1 MTPNNQSTGVSATM
15 DKIILGFGR
24 FLSWANGIL
33 VLVIVLQVT
42 LRYGFGRGLVM
53 LEELE
58 WHLYG
63 LAFMFGLSYAV
74 VTDAHVRVD
83 ILHSRFSKR
92 TQAWIEILG
101 ILFVLMPFVV
111 LLIMFGIEFFYDS
124 WIHNESSSAPMG
136 LCCFWAIK
144 AVIPLSFGML
154 GFAAL
159 SRLISAFNSLKRK
172 ENGSN

>member
-1 MTPNNQSTGVSATM
+1 MTQNIQQTGVSATM
-15 DKIILGFGR
+15 DKFVLGFGR

-42 LRYGFGRGLVM
+42 LRYGFGRGLVL

-83 ILHSRFSKR
+83 ILHSRFSKG
-92 TQAWIEILG
+92 TQAWIEICG
-101 ILFVLMPFVV
+101 IFLVLMPFIV
-111 LLIMFGIEFFYDS
+111 LLIIYGIEFFYDS

-136 LCCFWAIK
+136 LCCRWAIK

-159 SRLISAFNSLKRK
+159 SRLISAIKSLKRK